1 MHWLCAQHGRQVRV
15 AGVDASTA
23 HRVVVKVVVDE
34 AAVDA
39 DREAPAIVAGVAD
52 GLVRGTAERP
62 TRLTLVV
69 LEVERLHRPSQWR
82 WGPCAW
88 TLSMF
93 NSGVK
98 PKTELPVGGFLKPE
112 RALAER

>member
-23 HRVVVKVVVDE
+23 HRVVVKIVVDE

-69 LEVERLHRPSQWR
+69 LEVDVFVHRARKMAQAVAVAVGPVRMDPLH
-82 WGPCAW
+82 
-88 TLSMF
+88 
-93 NSGVK
+93 V
-98 PKTELPVGGFLKPE
+98 
-112 RALAER
+112 